1 MAAQKGIGRKIQF
14 GIAKETTRGTAISAA
29 TYWNPWMDLL
39 LENKKELVPDDQAY
53 GVIEDN
59 VNFTETKRH
68 AQGEITGIM
77 TDTTFGLFMLAIFG
91 TDTPS
96 GPADTT
102 VYTHVYTLAQNAQH
116 TSLTLFKHDPLAF
129 VDYSYANAVVEKL
142 ELTMEVK
149 KFIQY
154 KASLVSQA
162 GAAQS
167 AFTPATT
174 SENRFV
180 ARMLT
185 AYFAMEY
192 QGLIGA
198 LTATGTAASTVHVTS
213 LSISTTKL
221 KVGMGVSGSN
231 VQVGS
236 TVASIVSD
244 TAFDLSAATTGTMGS
259 LTFSPVAIAL
269 KTAKVTLNPNIEH
282 QDVLGSIGPADFLNK
297 EYNVE
302 GTFEAILQ
310 NESDFKTLF
319 EGPTYFSMRL
329 DAKNTDQKIAGA
341 ASTYPEMILDFP
353 KVTILEYSTP
363 YKVKDLVY
371 QSIKFRASYSAT
383 DTAMVKGKLINAVA
397 TY

>member
-1 MAAQKGIGRKIQF
+1 
-14 GIAKETTRGTAISAA
+14 
-29 TYWNPWMDLL
+29 
-39 LENKKELVPDDQAY
+39 
-53 GVIEDN
+53 
-59 VNFTETKRH
+59 
-68 AQGEITGIM
+68 
-77 TDTTFGLFMLAIFG
+77 
-91 TDTPS
+91 
-96 GPADTT
+96 
-102 VYTHVYTLAQNAQH
+102 
-116 TSLTLFKHDPLAF
+116 
-129 VDYSYANAVVEKL
+129 
-142 ELTMEVK
+142 
-149 KFIQY
+149 
-154 KASLVSQA
+154 
-162 GAAQS
+162 
-167 AFTPATT
+167 
-174 SENRFV
+174 
-180 ARMLT
+180 
-185 AYFAMEY
+185 
-192 QGLIGA
+192 
-198 LTATGTAASTVHVTS
+198 
-213 LSISTTKL
+213 
-221 KVGMGVSGSN
+221 
-231 VQVGS
+231 
-236 TVASIVSD
+236 
-244 TAFDLSAATTGTMGS
+244 MGS